1 MDSSRDTEQ
10 LAALAALADPV
21 RGRIYEFVR
30 TSPGAVGR
38 NAVAEALDLPRNAVA
53 FQLDKLA
60 DEGLLQI
67 EFRRVNGLDGPG
79 SGRPAKLYA
88 PRFDELSA
96 SIPRREYGLAAE
108 LMAQAID
115 VSTTAGIP
123 VAEALAQAARD
134 RGRQI
139 GADPGSLTGTLERH
153 GYRPWENAEGS
164 LELLDCPFHLLS
176 ENHSD
181 TVCSMNLELLGAVIE
196 GSAAPYL
203 ARPDTPR
210 TEGRCCVRL
219 DPAPAGPGTGAG
231 TPD

>member
-1 MDSSRDTEQ
+1 MNDARTPEQ

-30 TSPGAVGR
+30 TASAAVGR
-38 NAVAEALDLPRNAVA
+38 NAVAEALGLPRNTVA

-60 DEGLLQI
+60 EEGLLEI

-88 PRFDELSA
+88 PRFGELSA

-134 RGRQI
+134 KGRQI
-139 GADPGSLTGTLERH
+139 GASPGPLTGTLERH

-164 LELLDCPFHLLS
+164 LELLDCPFHLLA

-196 GSAAPYL
+196 GSAAPYR
-203 ARPDTPR
+203 ACPDTPR
-210 TEGRCCVRL
+210 RTGHCCVRL
-219 DPAPAGPGTGAG
+219 DPSTPA
-231 TPD
+231 

>member
-1 MDSSRDTEQ
+1 MDSSRDPEQ

-60 DEGLLQI
+60 DEGLLEI

-88 PRFDELSA
+88 ARFGELAA

-108 LMAQAID
+108 LMARAID
-115 VSTTAGIP
+115 LSTAEGLAVT
-123 VAEALAQAARD
+123 EALARVARD
-134 RGRQI
+134 EGLLI
-139 GADPGSLTGTLERH
+139 GGGPGGLAGTLERH
-153 GYRPWENAEGS
+153 GYRPREDAAGS

-203 ARPDTPR
+203 ARPDIPR
-210 TEGRCCVRL
+210 REGRCCVRL
-219 DPAPAGPGTGAG
+219 DPA
-231 TPD
+231 